1 MPSALPLCLQ
11 PEALEAAQFD
21 VEVLASRRWGWE
33 RERRMVGKI
42 GSPAAWPVPLLPL
55 EENVMKLGS
64 DRMLPIPRGV
74 CQLRARLLSQAWD
87 AQRRTSYQLSGRAG
101 NTRQFLCSGICSL
114 FQGRA
119 WLQSLSRAPSIP
131 QNAQGSAGSA
141 RICQDLPASL
151 ACALQKVGH
160 AS

>member
-1 MPSALPLCLQ
+1 MGKR
-11 PEALEAAQFD
+11 EED
-21 VEVLASRRWGWE
+21 GWE
-33 RERRMVGKI
+33 DWQSCSLACPPPPSGRKCYET
-42 GSPAAWPVPLLPL
+42 W
-55 EENVMKLGS
+55 S

-119 WLQSLSRAPSIP
+119 WLQSLSRARSIP

-141 RICQDLPASL
+141 RICQDLPVLWLVHCRKWVTPHKQIPNTSI
-151 ACALQKVGH
+151 H
-160 AS
+160 